1 MNFQTIKLD
10 NEEYITSKNS
20 TYDYFVSKFM
30 NENGYV
36 VIPPNELHERLPNIT
51 TIKIL
56 DLFGYINEEPIP
68 TIITA
73 CGPSMWTLDPYSDD
87 TKNDLKYIWNPCAIE
102 SPYIEINIDPTPIL
116 VSNQYGYWIPRNSLI
131 GYYFKIDIGDPNSD
145 AFKICKKWLNELSEY
160 IRDEKMPLNELLS
173 DFTIRMSNGVNQNNT
188 LVLFAVGAYPI
199 KITSDHN
206 NNAEVVFKCVL
217 AVNKD

>member
-10 NEEYITSKNS
+10 NEECVISENAIYG
-20 TYDYFVSKFM
+20 YFVSKFI

-36 VIPPNELHERLPNIT
+36 VIPPNELYERLPNIT
-51 TIKIL
+51 TIKIP
-56 DLFGYINEEPIP
+56 DVFGYINEEPIP

-73 CGPSMWTLDPYSDD
+73 RGPSMWILDPYSDD
-87 TKNDLKYIWNPCAIE
+87 TKNDLKYILNTCAID
-102 SPYIEINIDPTPIL
+102 SPYIERNIDRIPPKL
-116 VSNQYGYWIPRNSLI
+116 SNGYWLPQKSPIC
-131 GYYFKIDIGDPNSD
+131 YYFKINIGDPNSD
-145 AFKICKKWLNELSEY
+145 AFNICKKWLNELSEY
-160 IRDEKMPLNELLS
+160 RLAGKIPLNELLS

-188 LVLFAVGAYPI
+188 LVLFAVGVYPI
-199 KITSDHN
+199 KITSDYN